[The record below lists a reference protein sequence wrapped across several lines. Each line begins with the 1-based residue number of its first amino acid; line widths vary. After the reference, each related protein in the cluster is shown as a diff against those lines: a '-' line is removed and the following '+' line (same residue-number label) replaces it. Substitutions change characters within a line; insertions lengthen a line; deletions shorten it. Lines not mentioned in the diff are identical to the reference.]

1 MSQRYF
7 CGCVSLSFSH
17 QPNGLNLPKM
27 FTTSN
32 LGRFPAIPLPL
43 HSCCHRPRRTRAAE
57 KKIKEWSRERQRI
70 RTRAH
75 THIQRTRVH
84 LHPYTRL
91 IDTCASSASCVTFGS
106 LPWVMVDDHVME
118 KTQLYL
124 ICTTGNGLG
133 HMQTREMYY
142 VQTLTQV
149 RAHLIARRRGCSGR
163 NTFAFL
169 PLPFQ

>member
-1 MSQRYF
+1 MILTFPKCLLQATQAVF
-7 CGCVSLSFSH
+7 PLSLS
-17 QPNGLNLPKM
+17 L
-27 FTTSN
+27 FTRVVTAREEREQ
-32 LGRFPAIPLPL
+32 LK
-43 HSCCHRPRRTRAAE
+43 

-70 RTRAH
+70 RIRAH

-106 LPWVMVDDHVME
+106 LPWVVVDDRVME

-142 VQTLTQV
+142 VQTQTQV

-163 NTFAFL
+163 NTLAFL